1 MAFSWSTFI
10 LELINFL
17 VLVWI
22 LKRFLYQPVLDVVE
36 RRRADVNATLQ
47 SAKQKAQQAEEL
59 RQRFEA
65 RLTDWQSERQHKRDE
80 LTREIA
86 QEWQRRLALLD
97 EELQQQRQKAQALAA
112 EQASSEKLELQTEVI
127 RHGGAFISRLLDGLV
142 DENLHARLVRFF
154 IQTLEASEAQ
164 PQWRSND
171 SAADI
176 YVTSAY
182 PLNAATRNDLEAIL
196 SRLLG
201 KATLHFHYATDA
213 KLIAGLSIELDG
225 WALDANLRD
234 ELRAFAELGDIEYSY
249 D

>member
-22 LKRFLYQPVLDVVE
+22 LKRFMYQPVLNVVE
-36 RRRADVNATLQ
+36 RRRADVTATLQ
-47 SAKQKAQQAEEL
+47 SAQQQAQQAEEL
-59 RQRFEA
+59 RQQFEA
-65 RLTDWQSERQHKRDE
+65 RLTDWRNERQQKLDE

-86 QEWQRRLALLD
+86 EERQRRLAQLD
-97 EELQQQRQKAQALAA
+97 EELQQQREQAQALAS
-112 EQASSEKLELQTEVI
+112 EQASSERRELQAEVI
-127 RHGGAFISRLLDGLV
+127 RHGGAFVSRLLHGLV
-142 DENLHARLVRFF
+142 DESLHERLVGFF

-164 PQWRSND
+164 AQWRNSNSTTD
-171 SAADI
+171 VDI
-176 YVTSAY
+176 TTAY
-182 PLNAATRNDLEAIL
+182 PLTASTRTHLEAVL
-196 SRLLG
+196 SRLLSN
-201 KATLHFHYATDA
+201 TSLHFNYETDA

-234 ELRAFAELGDIEYSY
+234 ELRAFAALGEMGYSY